1 MNHLLRQKA
10 PISEQGWE
18 EIDNEA
24 KRTLVHFLAG
34 RKLLDVSEPKGW
46 AHAAVPTGR
55 VSEVGALQGGTVQAR
70 AREVQPMIELR
81 TPFEVSRGELDAID
95 RGACD
100 PDLDPVIDAAKAA
113 ALGEDEAL
121 FHGFSPGGIVGLTE
135 ASPHEPIAI
144 SSDYERY
151 PRFVARA
158 MARLQDAGV
167 EGPYAIAL
175 GPRCYIGVVEESEMG
190 GYPVLQHLQLILGG
204 PVVRAQAVNGAVVLS
219 LRGGDFEVV
228 TGQDLSIG
236 YTSHDDDVVRL
247 YIEESLT
254 LRVCSPEAAI
264 HLAYLD

>member
-1 MNHLLRQKA
+1 MNHLLRSKA
-10 PISEQGWE
+10 PISDRAWE
-18 EIDNEA
+18 EIDQEA
-24 KRTLVHFLAG
+24 KRTLEHFLAG
-34 RKLLDVSEPKGW
+34 RKLMDLTGPKGW
-46 AHAAVPTGR
+46 DHSAVPTGR
-55 VSEVGALQGGTVQAR
+55 APEVGTLQRGTVLAR
-70 AREVQPMIELR
+70 AREVQPMVELR
-81 TPFEVSRGELDAID
+81 TPFEVSRSELDAID

-100 PDLDPVIDAAKAA
+100 ANLDPVIEAAKSA

-121 FHGFSPGGIVGLTE
+121 FHGFGPGGIVGLTE
-135 ASPHEPIAI
+135 ASPHTAVDI

-190 GYPVLQHLQLILGG
+190 GYPVLQHLELILGG

-219 LRGGDFEVV
+219 LRGGDFEIVA
-228 TGQDLSIG
+228 GQDLSIG
-236 YTSHDDDVVRL
+236 YTGHDDDVVRL

-264 HLAYLD
+264 HLAYPD